1 MPEPPIFAPRLIQLR
16 TGRVALQ
23 GSHRTAYA
31 KASRTGSVRA
41 HALGLEGDEVGN
53 PRVHGGPEKAIYA
66 YGAGAYASW
75 IVEQPQHADRLVPGA
90 FGENLLIAGL
100 DEGSTCI
107 GDRWRIGTALV
118 EVCQP
123 RQPCSTL
130 ARWFDDPR
138 MVKAMVRN
146 GLSGW
151 YLRVLQEG
159 EMTAGDALT
168 LEHRPQGAWSIAR
181 VLEASYRS
189 PPDRA
194 ELGDMAK
201 AAGLASSWA
210 AWAAG
215 MAEADKPKAKPL

>member
-1 MPEPPIFAPRLIQLR
+1 MPTPRLLELR
-16 TGRVALQ
+16 TGRVALRD
-23 GSHRTAYA
+23 GHRTAYA
-31 KASRTGSVRA
+31 KAPRNGPVSARV
-41 HALGLEGDEVGN
+41 LGLDGDEVGN
-53 PRVHGGPEKAIYA
+53 PRVHGGLEKAIYA

-75 IVEQPQHADRLVPGA
+75 IADHPQHADRLVPGA

-138 MVKAMVRN
+138 MTKAMVRN

-159 EMTAGDALT
+159 EMTAGDALL
-168 LEHRPQGAWSIAR
+168 LEHRPQGAWSITRA
-181 VLEASYRS
+181 LEASYRS

-194 ELGDMAK
+194 ELGDLAK
-201 AAGLASSWA
+201 ADGLASTWA

-215 MAEADKPKAKPL
+215 MAEADKPRAKPL